1 MISQKEVR
9 WNDELSR
16 FNVVVS
22 KVETSWTG
30 QRKSFVRLSLD
41 HFKDGTD
48 YFILRHFDKRAIS
61 TYLDHCKVA
70 ALLADHE
77 MIWAQTT
84 DAEYVALKA
93 ALTYNIE
100 VIGCIDEV
108 KLVCRT
114 YEDLLP
120 VFKRALHLFDS
131 ERFID
136 MWLAVLNN
144 INFASW
150 VPNDDILLM
159 IVAVWCIHEGKMHF
173 LPETMILEDC
183 LWRWLI
189 EVCLDQLLDLMM
201 DQSVDLSVLRVG
213 RLGIYRLIRILTIAL
228 V

>member
-1 MISQKEVR
+1 MIRQQEVR
-9 WNDELSR
+9 RNDELSR
-16 FNVVVS
+16 FDIVVG
-22 KVETSWTG
+22 KVESSRTG
-30 QRKSFVRLSLD
+30 QRKPFIRLSLN
-41 HFKDGTD
+41 HLKDGAD
-48 YFILRHFDKRAIS
+48 DFILRHFDKRAIS
-61 TYLDHCKVA
+61 TYLDHCEVA

-84 DAEYVALKA
+84 DAEYVALKT
-93 ALTYNIE
+93 ALTYYIE

-108 KLVCRT
+108 KLIGRA

-120 VFKRALHLFDS
+120 VFKRALHLVDS

-136 MWLAVLNN
+136 MLLAVLNN

-159 IVAVWCIHEGKMHF
+159 IVAVWCVHEGKVHF
-173 LPETMILEDC
+173 LPETVILEDC
-183 LWRWLI
+183 LRRWLI
-189 EVCLDQLLDLMM
+189 EVSLDQLLDLMM